1 MKNNFL
7 CQMILHYHLRLLRK
21 KCIVDAKNI
30 DDALTQCINADSDM
44 SNEKVSWGANK
55 VLENAKLDKICGS
68 YLASQMKL
76 SRIEK
81 IT

>member
-1 MKNNFL
+1 M
-7 CQMILHYHLRLLRK
+7 QK
-21 KCIVDAKNI
+21 KLMMLSLGGLYKTSMQ
-30 DDALTQCINADSDM
+30 TQDM
-44 SNEKVSWGANK
+44 SNEKVLWGANK
-55 VLENAKLDKICGS
+55 VFENVKLDKICGS